1 MHACLLNSV
10 EFSSSHI
17 TTSHLQVTE
26 SVTHILMVQCFELLS
41 ITFRE
46 FKLINVLRNG
56 KLDSLKIVACTFER
70 Q

>member
-46 FKLINVLRNG
+46 SNAIWHCRVECQHCLHWTFKL
-56 KLDSLKIVACTFER
+56 
-70 Q
+70 